1 MLSLPEYRKVPEFDT
16 YELQDNFGNIVE
28 IKAMTGMTGKLK
40 VLLSIIHNKGRKE
53 ELTASYN

>member
-1 MLSLPEYRKVPEFDT
+1 ME
-16 YELQDNFGNIVE
+16 
-28 IKAMTGMTGKLK
+28 AMTGMTGKLK